1 MQNALL
7 YGLKGCPITKEIQN
21 LTPETKAL
29 LARALNE
36 YGATVFW
43 NMKPSETMDGVTA
56 ASRALRK
63 RGDLAASR
71 LAAQMEDSLSHAP

>member
-1 MQNALL
+1 MQKDTSNS
-7 YGLKGCPITKEIQN
+7 N

-29 LARALNE
+29 LNKALKD

-43 NMKPSETMDGVTA
+43 NMKPSQTLNGVAA

-71 LAAQMEDSLSHAP
+71 LAMQMMQSLNHIP